1 MWLVEYSAIAEH
13 YVDSNL
19 PYTVGVVRAVLRLMM
34 SNDGQPTEGV
44 LEALEENRY
53 RWIVAEHELI
63 IRQEANQT
71 VIERVYFQSG
81 DWTHLFRP

>member
-34 SNDGQPTEGV
+34 SNDGQPTEGCSK
-44 LEALEENRY
+44 LSKRIAIGGS
-53 RWIVAEHELI
+53 W
-63 IRQEANQT
+63 
-71 VIERVYFQSG
+71 QS
-81 DWTHLFRP
+81 TN